1 MAKQLTRYEEI
12 VAEGRTLHDGAVR
25 ALYARRKVRE
35 QDIERIDRCLNR
47 HAENKKGAGSGEVKE
62 KVYKQE
68 GASESDVVLSQQR
81 ADT

>member
-47 HAENKKGAGSGEVKE
+47 HAENKAKGADSGEAIYQAEV
-62 KVYKQE
+62 E
-68 GASESDVVLSQQR
+68 GVEGR
-81 ADT
+81 